1 MKENES
7 ISNFLYS
14 EVKAMDVTPQ
24 LLHLVVLTVQTFLS
38 VHHWWRWSQTL
49 FLWMKGFF
57 KVLSLHEHVAVVF
70 LGRFSWNVLFLLLL
84 IHLFPDSDTFFKNL
98 WVFLQIP
105 CNFWHHS
112 FYFHELI
119 FLLLRYKFLPYNAL
133 KFGLS
138 FFL

>member
-38 VHHWWRWSQTL
+38 VHHWWRWSHTL
-49 FLWMKGFF
+49 FLWSIGFF
-57 KVLSLHEHVAVVF
+57 KALSLHLHTAVVF
-70 LGRFSWNVLFLLLL
+70 LRRFSWNVLFLLFLIQLL
-84 IHLFPDSDTFFKNL
+84 PDPDTFFKNL
-98 WVFLQIP
+98 WVFLQTSW
-105 CNFWHHS
+105 NFWHHS
-112 FYFHELI
+112 FDFHELI
-119 FLLLRYKFLPYNAL
+119 FLLLRYEFLPYNTL